1 MPIHQE
7 PSQIKRSSSHIAWL
21 KENFSNVSSLKL
33 DLTSSFDTLIGELD
47 PQGKDDKSN
56 FLAQANT
63 RSRMRMSA
71 IYYYAN
77 KLSYLVAGTG
87 NKVEDFGIGFFTKG
101 GDQIVDISPIASIT
115 KTQVY
120 EVATYLGI
128 NKEIIGAPPT
138 DGLWGDSRTDEQQIG
153 ASYPELERAMHFVES
168 INGGSMPKEEDIE
181 NIRDLA
187 LSNPVDVR
195 IKVVIN
201 ILMDRYKANQHK
213 MNPIPVF
220 DYFNA

>member
-1 MPIHQE
+1 
-7 PSQIKRSSSHIAWL
+7 
-21 KENFSNVSSLKL
+21 
-33 DLTSSFDTLIGELD
+33 
-47 PQGKDDKSN
+47 
-56 FLAQANT
+56 
-63 RSRMRMSA
+63 
-71 IYYYAN
+71 
-77 KLSYLVAGTG
+77 
-87 NKVEDFGIGFFTKG
+87 
-101 GDQIVDISPIASIT
+101 
-115 KTQVY
+115 
-120 EVATYLGI
+120 
-128 NKEIIGAPPT
+128 
-138 DGLWGDSRTDEQQIG
+138 
-153 ASYPELERAMHFVES
+153 VES